1 MEGYKSIFTSA
12 KFWGVVV
19 AAMVSVLSIFNITL
33 PADIVGQLPDQLVQ
47 LIGQCRLPKPAQAV
61 IVIIGFITL
70 ILGIR
75 FEKKKLYAFK
85 RPKAIPKFGLTTIG
99 GIFLGLRVL
108 LTLVN
113 IYIFLYKK
121 GLTKDQI
128 LERMKKLREII
139 GGVEYDD
146 QKIDEIITP

>member
-47 LIGQCRLPKPAQAV
+47 LAQAV

>member
-1 MEGYKSIFTSA
+1 M
-12 KFWGVVV
+12 
-19 AAMVSVLSIFNITL
+19 
-33 PADIVGQLPDQLVQ
+33 
-47 LIGQCRLPKPAQAV
+47 
-61 IVIIGFITL
+61 
-70 ILGIR
+70 
-75 FEKKKLYAFK
+75 
-85 RPKAIPKFGLTTIG
+85 
-99 GIFLGLRVL
+99 GLRVL